1 MRIVEKRDLVDRRHV
16 REAEHV
22 AHLHVRD
29 VDLDVLRHVGRQ
41 RFDVELA
48 RDERE
53 HAARLDAGRL
63 ADELDDDRRVDRLVE
78 ANLAQVDVRDR
89 AADRILLV
97 LGENRRMHGRL
108 TLDDDVENRVEPRR
122 AGHDR
127 AKLPLGNDD
136 RARVTLP
143 VQNAG
148 DEPLRAE
155 APGVTRAESS
165 RSRTSSFS
173 LSPDTAADC
182 SDERELTIACR
193 SYARGPCRR
202 SGSTLSP
209 RRGLPYG
216 VRLFVVP

>member
-1 MRIVEKRDLVDRRHV
+1 MRIVEKRDLVDRRNV
-16 REAEHV
+16 GEAEHV

-29 VDLDVLRHVGRQ
+29 VDLDVLRHVSGQ

-53 HAARLDAGRL
+53 HAAGLHAGRL

-108 TLDDDVENRVEPRR
+108 ALDHDVEDRVEPRR

-148 DEPLRAE
+148 DEALRAE
-155 APGVTRAESS
+155 APGVTRAEILALANFELQPLS
-165 RSRTSSFS
+165 RH
-173 LSPDTAADC
+173 
-182 SDERELTIACR
+182 
-193 SYARGPCRR
+193 G
-202 SGSTLSP
+202 G
-209 RRGLPYG
+209 GL
-216 VRLFVVP
+216 